1 MGCPIRKPTKFMTN
15 SSCIGAALSRR
26 CSGKL
31 GACSRP
37 KGGRHALCNGARAK
51 AAAIYPFALCRAI
64 LTGFRDQMVVDGR
77 LERGS
82 VGLNCV
88 MLDERQ
94 AELKETHWY
103 AGSGDSQ
110 ILKFKIQDDEKFVDD
125 LTGQQLDPSLCR
137 AARKKEMD
145 FIRDKGLWT
154 KRAIKDCWDKTRGPP
169 VTVRWVETNK
179 GDDITPNIRSRLVA
193 RQIRGPGQDAVF
205 APTPPLEALR
215 TVLSLAATDL
225 PNRPARCRDPSSES
239 RTQVSFVDI
248 SRAYFN
254 APTDPNEPCYVQLPR
269 EDPDSGKDFCGLL
282 LRHMYGTQ
290 KAAEGWQCEYS
301 SALVKL
307 GFTQGVACPCIFFHA
322 EKDIVCTVHGDDFT
336 AVGSKASLDWYEAA
350 LEDKYE
356 LKKGGRLGP
365 GPDDDRE
372 ATCLNRVI
380 RWCDH
385 GLEYEADPRQVEKLV
400 EALEL
405 EGANSCVTPGLKPLM
420 EQIEADQPLS
430 PDRHTSFRA
439 LAARANYL
447 SADRPDCQYAAKEIC
462 RWMSSPTELAMTAL
476 KRLGRY
482 LVGKPRMVF
491 KYGFQSADS
500 IDCYS
505 DTDWAGCPKTRKSTS
520 GGVILLGEHILK
532 TYSST
537 QPTISL
543 SSGEAEFYGV
553 VRATGAALGQQSLF
567 ADLGTPLGVRVW
579 TDSSAAIGICSKQ
592 GLGKLRHI
600 DTQTLWVQEKVRTK
614 QIILKK
620 VHGEVNPADLLTKF
634 LSSKDNIEQL
644 VKLFGLEFMSG
655 RAKSAPLLRKK
666 TKDTIADDCDGDIDL
681 NVLDD
686 IDEDREVVVPEAVIH
701 DLDIWPHMYSKD
713 LQNAMFPTAIA
724 VPDRDDVDPHALEEH
739 ARLHRR
745 WAATRISVTRG

>member
-1 MGCPIRKPTKFMTN
+1 
-15 SSCIGAALSRR
+15 
-26 CSGKL
+26 
-31 GACSRP
+31 
-37 KGGRHALCNGARAK
+37 
-51 AAAIYPFALCRAI
+51 
-64 LTGFRDQMVVDGR
+64 
-77 LERGS
+77 
-82 VGLNCV
+82 
-88 MLDERQ
+88 
-94 AELKETHWY
+94 
-103 AGSGDSQ
+103 
-110 ILKFKIQDDEKFVDD
+110 
-125 LTGQQLDPSLCR
+125 
-137 AARKKEMD
+137 
-145 FIRDKGLWT
+145 
-154 KRAIKDCWDKTRGPP
+154 
-169 VTVRWVETNK
+169 
-179 GDDITPNIRSRLVA
+179 
-193 RQIRGPGQDAVF
+193 
-205 APTPPLEALR
+205 
-215 TVLSLAATDL
+215 
-225 PNRPARCRDPSSES
+225 
-239 RTQVSFVDI
+239 
-248 SRAYFN
+248 
-254 APTDPNEPCYVQLPR
+254 
-269 EDPDSGKDFCGLL
+269 
-282 LRHMYGTQ
+282 
-290 KAAEGWQCEYS
+290 
-301 SALVKL
+301 
-307 GFTQGVACPCIFFHA
+307 
-322 EKDIVCTVHGDDFT
+322 
-336 AVGSKASLDWYEAA
+336 
-350 LEDKYE
+350 
-356 LKKGGRLGP
+356 
-365 GPDDDRE
+365 
-372 ATCLNRVI
+372 
-380 RWCDH
+380 
-385 GLEYEADPRQVEKLV
+385 
-400 EALEL
+400 
-405 EGANSCVTPGLKPLM
+405 M

-482 LVGKPRMVF
+482 LAGKPRMVF

-500 IDCYS
+500 IDWYS

-579 TDSSAAIGICSKQ
+579 TDSSAAIGICSRQ

-634 LSSKDNIEQL
+634 LSSKDKIEQL